1 MIRTILAAAAATLLG
16 VAGQASAQTVQQDRS
31 FTDASG
37 FRAVETPGG
46 YAPAAPAIDGPV
58 TPATKVDFVPQ
69 TLTPSEAFPPPAPRK
84 TYPPCSKQRRDE
96 CLQRK

>member
-1 MIRTILAAAAATLLG
+1 MIRMIFAASAAILLG
-16 VAGQASAQTVQQDRS
+16 VAGQASAQTVPQDRS
-31 FTDASG
+31 FTDANG
-37 FRAVETPGG
+37 FRAIETPGG
-46 YAPAAPAIDGPV
+46 YEPAAPAIDGPV

-84 TYPPCSKQRRDE
+84 TYPPCTKHRRDE